1 MAGGCVLFASH
12 SDPLPA
18 AVFPVLLLIFCVT
31 TLYITL
37 RFVAPRQKFTSP
49 IHHCFKDWGSCCLT
63 SWCPC
68 VSFGLNAEYALDIPW
83 WAMCCTYWC
92 CHNCACCLGLWSRGN
107 ARRKLGIEGTCVE
120 DGCIHAF
127 AHPCALCQESREIA
141 AARTGDRPI
150 PAVEASL
157 ATTFAVACPEGCVPG
172 EQVTLQTPAGL
183 GALVIPAGVAP
194 GQTFQVEI
202 GAPVAAVEGTPVQ
215 QKMEGMEMDE
225 LAKPLM
231 V

>member
-1 MAGGCVLFASH
+1 MPGV
-12 SDPLPA
+12 
-18 AVFPVLLLIFCVT
+18 
-31 TLYITL
+31 
-37 RFVAPRQKFTSP
+37 PR
-49 IHHCFKDWGSCCLT
+49 D
-63 SWCPC
+63 
-68 VSFGLNAEYALDIPW
+68 
-83 WAMCCTYWC
+83 
-92 CHNCACCLGLWSRGN
+92 
-107 ARRKLGIEGTCVE
+107 RR
-120 DGCIHAF
+120 
-127 AHPCALCQESREIA
+127 
-141 AARTGDRPI
+141 RPHRRPPD

-183 GALVIPAGVAP
+183 VALVIPAGVAP